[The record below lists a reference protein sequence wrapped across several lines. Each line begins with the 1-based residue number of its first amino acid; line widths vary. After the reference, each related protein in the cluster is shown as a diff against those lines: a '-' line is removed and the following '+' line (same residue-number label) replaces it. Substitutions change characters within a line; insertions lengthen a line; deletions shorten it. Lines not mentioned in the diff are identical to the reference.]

1 MDNPLR
7 LKFLLP
13 KNNFQKQEI
22 YIILYRWDL
31 NTILIHLC
39 KRLKRGIAA
48 SLEEIKDVH

>member
-22 YIILYRWDL
+22 YIILYSRWDI
-31 NTILIHLC
+31 NTILIHPC
-39 KRLKRGIAA
+39 KRLKQRYS
-48 SLEEIKDVH
+48 SLFRRD